1 MISMTIEVFSERKK
15 VLGINSLGRIGKL
28 TLWHHVGRRYFDA
41 IVVNQGREIGTSLEA
56 VAQFIEKDSTYGQMH
71 RFLYGIYAKPMIKI
85 VDESAGK
92 LMIGE
97 TPVTILRQARNP
109 KDIPWRE
116 HGVEVVT
123 ECTGKFIDPT
133 INPEDAKGSIRGH
146 LIAGARVVINS
157 SAFKIKNRAASM
169 PDDAVT
175 LIYGINHGAFD
186 PARHVVLS
194 AASCTTTGLAHMVK
208 PLLENAATSVILTAS
223 MTTVHAA
230 TNTQS
235 VLDSVPGAG
244 DKDLRKSRSFL
255 NNIILTSTNAA
266 EALSQVIPEVQDIG
280 FMADSIRIP
289 TSTESLIILNATFQ
303 SSPEQGITGNLISR
317 ESINALYRQTAGT
330 SPLLHYSD
338 AQNVSSDMAG
348 TDAAVVIEGQFNHT
362 RTAFIKA
369 DLSQIAGLPEEVLRL
384 VPGGKIDI
392 PVVHAKIFGWYDNE
406 FGSYT
411 NRLGDLTVHAHK
423 SLR

>member
-1 MISMTIEVFSERKK
+1 MTSVEVFKERKK

-28 TLWHHVGRRYFDA
+28 TLWHHVGRRYFDE
-41 IVVNQGREIGTSLEA
+41 IVINQGREIGSGLA
-56 VAQFIEKDSTYGQMH
+56 AAAQFIEKDSTYGLMH
-71 RFLYGIYAKPMIKI
+71 RFLYGNYAEPMIKI
-85 VDESAGK
+85 VDEKAGK

-133 INPEDAKGSIRGH
+133 IEPDAASGSIRGH
-146 LIAGARVVINS
+146 LTAGARIVLNS
-157 SAFKIKNRAASM
+157 SAFKIKNKGLSQ
-169 PDDAVT
+169 PEDAVT
-175 LIYGINHGAFD
+175 LIYGINHGALD
-186 PARHVVLS
+186 PARHKIIS
-194 AASCTTTGLAHMVK
+194 AASCTTTGLAHMIR
-208 PLLENAATSVILTAS
+208 PLLEDILTNRILTAS
-223 MTTVHAA
+223 MSTIHST

-235 VLDSVPGAG
+235 VLDSVPSAG
-244 DKDLRKSRSFL
+244 DKDLRKSRSVL

-266 EALSQVIPEVQDIG
+266 EALVQVIAEVKEIG

-289 TSTESLIILNATFQ
+289 IDTQSLIILNVTFQ
-303 SSPEQGITGNLISR
+303 TSNKPGRENITREAINDIYRKAAGHGEKLLI
-317 ESINALYRQTAGT
+317 
-330 SPLLHYSD
+330 YSD
-338 AQNVSSDMAG
+338 EQNVSADVTG
-348 TDAAVVIEGQFNHT
+348 VNAAVVIEGQFNHT

-369 DLSQIAGLPEEVLRL
+369 DLNN
-384 VPGGKIDI
+384 VPGIPPQVISLLPDGNLEI

-411 NRLGDLTVHAHK
+411 NRLGDLTVYAHK
-423 SLR
+423 SLK

>member
-1 MISMTIEVFSERKK
+1 MSNIEIFKERKK
-15 VLGINSLGRIGKL
+15 ILGINSLGRIGKL
-28 TLWHHVGRRYFDA
+28 TLWHHVGRKYFDE
-41 IVVNQGREIGTSLEA
+41 IIVNQGREIGTGLA
-56 VAQFIEKDSTYGQMH
+56 AAAQFIEKDSTYGMLH
-71 RFLYGIYAKPMIKI
+71 RFLYGNYAEPMIRI
-85 VDESAGK
+85 VDEKAGK

-116 HGVEVVT
+116 HGVEVVA

-133 INPEDAKGSIRGH
+133 VQPDAPSGSIRGH
-146 LIAGARVVINS
+146 LAAGARVVLNS
-157 SAFKIKNRAASM
+157 SAFKIKNKGLSL
-169 PDDAVT
+169 PEDAVT

-186 PARHVVLS
+186 PAQHKVIS
-194 AASCTTTGLAHMVK
+194 AASCTTTGLAHMIR
-208 PLLENAATSVILTAS
+208 PLLENALTSRILTAS
-223 MTTVHAA
+223 MSTIHAA

-244 DKDLRKSRSFL
+244 DKDLRKSRSVL

-266 EALSQVIPEVQDIG
+266 EALVQVIDEVREIG

-289 TSTESLIILNATFQ
+289 IDTQSLIILNLTFQ
-303 SSPEQGITGNLISR
+303 APRDAGREGTGITREAINDIYRKAASGNEKLLI
-317 ESINALYRQTAGT
+317 
-330 SPLLHYSD
+330 YSD
-338 AQNVSSDMAG
+338 EQNVSADMTG
-348 TDAAVVIEGQFNHT
+348 VNAAIVIEGQFNHT

-369 DLSQIAGLPEEVLRL
+369 DLNNIPNIPAQILSLL
-384 VPGGKIDI
+384 PGGHLEI

-411 NRLGDLTVHAHK
+411 NRLADLTVYAHK
-423 SLR
+423 SLK